1 MLKVEINFELTQ
13 INNPII
19 IWIII
24 QIKDYAMN
32 INEFMS
38 ATELS
43 KKTAATLSALEKGDT
58 EKLIILKNNSPKA
71 VLLSIE
77 AYSAMEEELED
88 LRLTVLALAR
98 VQTFDPDSAIPHG
111 QIMER
116 FGK

>member
-1 MLKVEINFELTQ
+1 MRKVEINFELTQ
-13 INNPII
+13 DNNPII

-24 QIKDYAMN
+24 QIKDDAMN

-43 KKTAATLSALEKGDT
+43 KKTAATLSALEKGTT
-58 EKLIILKNNSPKA
+58 EKLIILKNNAPKA

-77 AYSAMEEELED
+77 AYEAMEEELED
-88 LRLTVLALAR
+88 LRLTALALAR
-98 VQTFDPDSAIPHG
+98 LQTFAPDSAVSHS